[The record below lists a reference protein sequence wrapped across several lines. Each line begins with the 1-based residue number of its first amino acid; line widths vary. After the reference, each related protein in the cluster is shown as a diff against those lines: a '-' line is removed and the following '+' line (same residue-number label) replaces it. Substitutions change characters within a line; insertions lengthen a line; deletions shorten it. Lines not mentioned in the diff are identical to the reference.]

1 MIRIAKLT
9 DYAIVLLTYIA
20 RDGKRGVHAARDLAA
35 ESHLPVPTVS
45 KILKCLSRGGLLVSH
60 RGVAGGYSLAKDS
73 GAINIAEIIAVMEG
87 PVALTECSTTCP
99 GLCEIERV
107 CPVRNNWRKITDVVV
122 RSLENVTLLDMTQP
136 IPKPSIEP
144 ARRLGGR
151 LHLRLMAKR

>member
-20 RDGKRGVHAARDLAA
+20 RNGKRDVHAARDLAA

-45 KILKCLSRGGLLVSH
+45 KILKCLARGGLLVSH
-60 RGVAGGYSLAKDS
+60 RGVAGGYSLAKAA
-73 GAINIAEIIAVMEG
+73 GTINIAEVIAVMEG
-87 PVALTECSTTCP
+87 PVALTECSTSCP

-107 CPVRNNWRKITDVVV
+107 CPVRNNWRKINDVVR

-136 IPKPSIEP
+136 LPKPSREP
-144 ARRLGGR
+144 ARHSGGR

>member
-20 RDGKRGVHAARDLAA
+20 RSGERSVNAARDLAA
-35 ESHLPVPTVS
+35 ASHLPVPTVS
-45 KILKCLSRGGLLVSH
+45 KILKCLSLGGLLVSH
-60 RGVAGGYSLAKDS
+60 RGVAGGYSLAKAA
-73 GAINIAEIIAVMEG
+73 GTINIAEIIAVMEG

-107 CPVRNNWRKITDVVV
+107 CPVRNNWRKINDVVV

-136 IPKPSIEP
+136 LPKPSIEP
-144 ARRLGGR
+144 ARRPGGR

>member
-20 RDGKRGVHAARDLAA
+20 RDGERGVHAARDLAA

-60 RGVAGGYSLAKDS
+60 RGVAGGYSLAKTA

-136 IPKPSIEP
+136 LPKPSIEP
-144 ARRLGGR
+144 ARRSGGR

>member
-20 RDGKRGVHAARDLAA
+20 RNAKRSVHSARDLAG

-60 RGVAGGYSLAKDS
+60 RGVAGGYSLAKAP
-73 GAINIAEIIAVMEG
+73 GAINLAEIIAVMEG
-87 PVALTECSTTCP
+87 PVALTECSTSCP
-99 GLCEIERV
+99 GLCEIEPA
-107 CPVRNNWRKITDVVV
+107 CPVRNNWRKINDVVV

-136 IPKPSIEP
+136 LPKPSIEP
-144 ARRLGGR
+144 ARHPGGR
-151 LHLRLMAKR
+151 TRLVLIAKR